1 MAQKISAVLYR
12 SLPIMRN
19 EADMLEA
26 QRELSALLTPD
37 KNEAEKR
44 RLTLALAM
52 VQSAVN
58 RRESRGAHKRTDYPE
73 RDDEHFRKTGV
84 VRYENGKID
93 LTLRDIPERRS
104 E

>member
-1 MAQKISAVLYR
+1 
-12 SLPIMRN
+12 
-19 EADMLEA
+19 MLEA

-37 KNEAEKR
+37 ENEAEKR